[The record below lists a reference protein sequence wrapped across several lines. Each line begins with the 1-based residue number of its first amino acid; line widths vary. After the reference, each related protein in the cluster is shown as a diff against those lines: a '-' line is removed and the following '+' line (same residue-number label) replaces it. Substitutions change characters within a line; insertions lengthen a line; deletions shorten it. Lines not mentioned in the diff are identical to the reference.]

1 MLIDG
6 YDSQYFQQGI
16 STTIINEFFVAFNQN
31 ISLIKSI
38 LEYSKPIK
46 DLLRIICKE
55 LYNQSRI
62 NTSILQ
68 AWFEIDFE
76 KASAIFAGLKDSEI
90 IVKKYGIMVCNNEKI
105 ERLANSL

>member
-1 MLIDG
+1 M
-6 YDSQYFQQGI
+6 
-16 STTIINEFFVAFNQN
+16 AFNQN
-31 ISLIKSI
+31 ISLIESV
-38 LEYSKPIK
+38 LESSKPLK

-55 LYNQSRI
+55 LYNESRI

-76 KASAIFAGLKDSEI
+76 KANAIFTGLKDSKI

-105 ERLANSL
+105 KRLANSL